1 MIIDLINIFKD
12 NIEILMINN
21 MISNYID
28 NFLIYN
34 NKDNT
39 LKKYDCNISK
49 ITNDKYKI
57 DFFKTELECI
67 LNKITYLKR
76 NNKNIVFTKDND
88 EINFVDFT

>member
-34 NKDNT
+34 NKNNI

-57 DFFKTELECI
+57 DFFKKELECI

-76 NNKNIVFTKDND
+76 KNKNIVFTKDND
-88 EINFVDFT
+88 EIDFVDFT

>member
-34 NKDNT
+34 NKDNI

-67 LNKITYLKR
+67 LNKIIYLKR
-76 NNKNIVFTKDND
+76 NNKNIVFTKDDD